1 MKTITL
7 AILGLLLAISLQAQE
22 RFVAR
27 ISNLKISDLSQFL
40 KEGYDI
46 AAFSPDKYIDLV
58 IDQSQKQTLENQGF
72 VLKVTQTESQMR
84 ENMVTGKALAG
95 YRTYSS
101 LYTELLNLQTAHPDI
116 CKLYDIGESRG
127 KEYTQTAYNNYKH
140 EIWALKVSDNVAVE
154 EDEPG
159 VFYMGTHH
167 AREPIS
173 LEVAM
178 YILNYIVS
186 NYGIDPT
193 ITNDVNNKQIW
204 FMPLVNPNGHKI
216 VTDEVDLWWRK
227 NIRDNNSNG
236 LLDSGTSDGVDQNR
250 NYSWEW
256 GGEGTSTSPSD
267 ITYCGPSPS
276 SEPETMAMKNLM
288 DQHHFVAGITYHS
301 YSELVLF
308 PYGYVTEA
316 FAPDHTSL
324 QALAVSMANTIPASG
339 GGYYTPDK
347 SSGLYPASGVT
358 DDYAYGQRGI
368 FCYTIELGTT
378 FIPSASQIPSICSG
392 NLQAA
397 LILLHRVDK
406 STLTGLVKDASTLLP
421 VEAEVYVQG
430 IDNTGAFRV
439 PYTSDEAFGRYYR
452 MLPDGNYTVT
462 FSCFGYIPQ
471 TFSNVNINNLG
482 QTLLNVNLVP
492 AQAFTVTGT
501 VTDLATGLPI
511 PGTTIEVVNTPLVT
525 ATSGSAGEY
534 SIGNVPEGTY
544 SFRISKIGY
553 ATVIQTLTVSAAN
566 HIFNFQLQE
575 SAAWSFETGV
585 FEPQWTFGG
594 NSPWT
599 ISTESP
605 YDGLYCSKSGNIADS
620 QSSEMSIELN
630 LTSAGAVS
638 FFRKVSSESGY
649 DYLKFYIDNVLQ
661 GQWSGSVAWSEVSY
675 SVAAGLHTFKWSYSK
690 DGNTVSGSDCA
701 WVDNILF
708 PPFAPIPDPANIVLS
723 PSQFTKTIGLN
734 STASDLLTISNTGET
749 DLTFTAQVE
758 YAGMAGRSQATVYP
772 LNANYNTGT
781 TTTSAKTQTS
791 LVKGYPTTEAGWMK
805 FDVSSIPDGSTINS
819 VEFHG
824 YVNATNYPYWNI
836 NPVSADPLTATA
848 SALYTDIMAE
858 SSSGYYLYRSEGST
872 YAAGWKVHMLGGN
885 ANANLQSALTQNW
898 FTIGIM
904 DRDNSASY
912 YIGFDGW
919 NQANKPYLVVDYTFV
934 PSYTWLKVNGSATAS
949 GTVTPGN
956 SQSIPV
962 NFEAGSLAAGT
973 YNANI
978 RITSNDPDQT
988 QVLVPCIMTIS
999 AERNLQLTIL
1009 LEGLYESAGT
1019 MRKAQDLSGDHFPG
1033 TVADKVTVELHDAA
1047 NYSGIV
1053 YSSSNVDLNTNGAIN
1068 LSIPATHSGSYY
1080 ITVKHRNS
1088 LETTTANPVS
1098 FSGSSVSYDFTTA
1111 ASQAYGNNM
1120 KPASGKYLIFGGDV
1134 NQDGVV
1140 NATDVDLASADA
1152 TVFNAGYQSNDVNG
1166 DGQIDS
1172 ADLILIDNNSVSAV
1186 NAAHP

>member
-1 MKTITL
+1 MKSVTL
-7 AILGLLLAISLQAQE
+7 AILGLLLAITLQAQE

-27 ISNLKISDLSQFL
+27 ISNVKISDLSQFL

-46 AAFSPDKYIDLV
+46 AAFAPDKYIDLV
-58 IDQSQKQTLENQGF
+58 LDQSQKQALENKGF
-72 VLKVTQTESQMR
+72 VLKITQTESQLR

-95 YRTYSS
+95 YRTYSD
-101 LYTELLNLQTAHPDI
+101 LYTELLNLQAAHPDI

-127 KEYTQTAYNNYKH
+127 KEYTQSTYNNYKH

-186 NYGIDPT
+186 NYGDDPT

-227 NIRDNNSNG
+227 NIRDNNANG
-236 LLDSGTSDGVDQNR
+236 LIESGTTDGVDLNR

-316 FAPDHTSL
+316 FAPDHSSL

-378 FIPSASQIPSICSG
+378 FIPSASQIPGICSG

-406 STLTGLVKDASTLLP
+406 STLTGLVKDANTLLP

-482 QTLLNVNLVP
+482 QTLLNVNMVP
-492 AQAFTVTGT
+492 AQTFSVTGT
-501 VTDLATGLPI
+501 VTDLATGLPVT
-511 PGTTIEVVNTPLVT
+511 GATIEVVNTPLVT
-525 ATSGSAGEY
+525 ATSGSTGEY
-534 SIGNVPEGTY
+534 SIGNVPEGTF

-553 ATVIQTLTVSAAN
+553 ATILQTLSVSAAN
-566 HIFNFQLQE
+566 HVFNFQLQE

-585 FEPQWTFGG
+585 FEPQWVFGG
-594 NSPWT
+594 NSPWA

-605 YDGLYCSKSGNIADS
+605 YDGLYCSKSGAISDN
-620 QSSEMSIELN
+620 QSSEMSLELN
-630 LTSAGAVS
+630 LTSAGTVA

-661 GQWSGSVAWSEVSY
+661 GQWSGTVAWSEVSY
-675 SVAAGLHTFKWSYSK
+675 SVTAGLHTFKWIYSK

-701 WVDNILF
+701 WVDKILF
-708 PPFAPIPDPANIVLS
+708 PPYAAIPDPANIVLS

-734 STASDLLTISNTGET
+734 GTVTDLLSITNSGET
-749 DLTFTAQVE
+749 DLTFTAQVL
-758 YAGMAGRSQATVYP
+758 YVGMAGRSQSTVYP
-772 LNANYNTGT
+772 LNANYNTGST
-781 TTTSAKTQTS
+781 TSSAKTQTS

-824 YVNATNYPYWNI
+824 YVNATNYPFWNI
-836 NPVSADPLTATA
+836 NPVSVDPLTATS

-858 SSSGYYLYRSEGST
+858 STTGYYLYRSESSS
-872 YAAGWKVHMLGGN
+872 YATGWKVHTLGGN
-885 ANANLQSALTQNW
+885 VTSNLQAALAQDW

-934 PSYTWLKVNGSATAS
+934 PSYTWLKVNGSTTAS

-956 SQSIPV
+956 SQLVSV

-988 QVLVPCIMTIS
+988 QIMVPCIMNIS
-999 AERNLQLTIL
+999 AERNLQITVL
-1009 LEGLYESAGT
+1009 LEGLYNGNGT
-1019 MRKAQDLSGDHFPG
+1019 MRKARDLGGDHFTG

-1047 NYSGIV
+1047 NYSSIV
-1053 YSSSNVDLNTNGAIN
+1053 YSSANVDLNTNGTIN
-1068 LSIPATHSGSYY
+1068 LNIPATHNGSYY
-1080 ITVKHRNS
+1080 LTLKHRNS
-1088 LETTTANPVS
+1088 VETTSANPVS
-1098 FSGSSVSYDFTTA
+1098 FSGSTVTYDFSTA
-1111 ASQAYGNNM
+1111 VSQAYGNNL
-1120 KPASGKYLIFGGDV
+1120 KPSAGRYLIYGGDV
-1134 NQDGVV
+1134 NQDGSI
-1140 NATDVDLASADA
+1140 NSTDVNLVDSEAA
-1152 TVFNAGYQSNDVNG
+1152 VFNAGYLLTDVNG
-1166 DGQIDS
+1166 DAQVDS
-1172 ADLILIDNNSVSAV
+1172 SDLIITDNNSRTGINAV
-1186 NAAHP
+1186 HP